1 MKFFN
6 DNVVMLKKGDFDGD
20 ANLKNGGN
28 VVVLYFANW
37 CGHCKS
43 LKPAYQEFAD
53 NAKGFTVAAV
63 DGDDNDGLT
72 DLINSKDEYAVHGF
86 PTIVS
91 YDGGKYFS
99 TYGPSDGE
107 EGRRKFRT
115 VEDLMEYADG
125 IGKADVTMTK

>member
-1 MKFFN
+1 MEFFN
-6 DNVVMLKKGDFDGD
+6 DNVVMLKKGDFDSD
-20 ANLKNGGN
+20 AKLKKGGK
-28 VVVLYFANW
+28 VVVLYFAKW

-43 LKPAYQEFAD
+43 LKPAYQEFAN

-72 DLINSKDEYAVHGF
+72 DLINSKDEYTVHGF

-91 YDGGKYFS
+91 YNDGIYFS

-115 VEDLMEYADG
+115 VEDLMEYAKG